1 MHVSCICCGRFK
13 GFLSINPKMLYSED
27 RKQKPAFL
35 HKPIKNILANLR
47 KGTEEQENK
56 ESNRIT
62 LENVS
67 M

>member
-1 MHVSCICCGRFK
+1 LYLQWQIQRILK
-13 GFLSINPKMLYSED
+13 QYSED
-27 RKQKPAFL
+27 KKQKPAFL

-56 ESNRIT
+56 ESNIIT
-62 LENVS
+62 LEDVS

>member
-1 MHVSCICCGRFK
+1 MQ
-13 GFLSINPKMLYSED
+13 YSED
-27 RKQKPAFL
+27 KKQKPAFL
-35 HKPIKNILANLR
+35 HKPIKNILENLR

-62 LENVS
+62 LEDVS

>member
-1 MHVSCICCGRFK
+1 LQWQIQRILK
-13 GFLSINPKMLYSED
+13 QYSED
-27 RKQKPAFL
+27 KKQKPAFL

-56 ESNRIT
+56 ESNIIT
-62 LENVS
+62 LEDVS